1 MKIKHKISV
10 VDTHTGGEPT
20 RIVVG
25 GYPRILGRTMLEKR
39 AYVEENYDDLRTM
52 IMREPRGH
60 KDMFGA
66 ILTEPVNEGSHYGV
80 LFLST
85 ADFPESYP
93 VMCGHG
99 TIGLATVLVE
109 LGMVSKVEPV
119 TQIILDTPNGTVTAN
134 VNICHDEVE
143 SVTVTCA
150 PAYVLKENGQLD
162 LPNLGLIPFD
172 IVVSGNVFA
181 IVPVEATGLSILPEN
196 ADELARLGILIRD
209 KINRQFKIEVDGRP
223 EHLSIVNQVDFT
235 EKINCDDKVTYRNVL
250 IFGDGSIDRSPCG
263 TGTAAKVT
271 SLYQK
276 GLLKKGEKLYHEGI
290 VGTTFIGEITEIF
303 KEGSFTKCINS
314 VTSPAFIT
322 GFNELIVTDKDP
334 FFKGFQI

>member
-25 GYPRILGRTMLEKR
+25 GYPRILGQTMLQKR
-39 AYVEENYDDLRTM
+39 AYAEEHYDDLRTM

-66 ILTEPVNEGSHYGV
+66 ILTEPVNESSHYGV

-85 ADFPESYP
+85 ADFPEGYP

-99 TIGLATVLVE
+99 TIGVATVLVE
-109 LGMVSKVEPV
+109 LGMIPKVEPV
-119 TQIILDTPNGTVTAN
+119 TEVILDTPNGTVKAN

-143 SVTVTCA
+143 SVTVQCA
-150 PAYVLKENGQLD
+150 PAYVLKENCQIEV
-162 LPNLGLIPFD
+162 PNLGTVPFD

-181 IVPVEATGLSILPEN
+181 IVPVEVTGLSILPEN
-196 ADELARLGILIRD
+196 ANELMRLGILIRD
-209 KINRQFKIEVDGRP
+209 EINRQLSIEVPGRP
-223 EHLSIVNQVDFT
+223 KHLSIVNQVDFT
-235 EKINCDDKVTYRNVL
+235 EKINHADQIVYRNVL
-250 IFGDGSIDRSPCG
+250 IFGDGSVDRSPCG

-271 SLYQK
+271 VLHQK
-276 GLLKKGEKLYHEGI
+276 GLLKQGEKLYHEGI
-290 VGTTFIGEITEIF
+290 VGSTFIGEIIETFEEDQLI
-303 KEGSFTKCINS
+303 KCVNS
-314 VTSPAFIT
+314 VTSSAFIT
-322 GFNELIVTDKDP
+322 GFNELIATDKDP
-334 FFKGFQI
+334 FFKGFLI